1 MATEQPEISD
11 VVTSA
16 VVPEPK
22 KPPEREKLPP
32 ERAGL
37 TRTFRLAYIHKDGSP
52 DVMSIYIKTGI
63 YPDGRLGEIFITAD
77 KIGSLA
83 SGALDAAATMV
94 SLLLQY
100 GVPLDVITSKLRHTR
115 YPPNGFTRDEEFPS
129 CSSALDL
136 VAQYLEARY
145 GKKEPLL

>member
-1 MATEQPEISD
+1 MDNAPPPDDSIE
-11 VVTSA
+11 TSA
-16 VVPEPK
+16 VLPTPK
-22 KPPEREKLPP
+22 KPPERERLPA
-32 ERAGL
+32 ERAGT
-37 TRTFRLAYIHKDGSP
+37 TRTFRLAYVHKDGKP
-52 DVMSIYIKTGI
+52 EVMSIYVRTGI

-115 YPPNGFTRDEEFPS
+115 YPPNGFTQDSEFPS

-136 VAQYLEARY
+136 VAQFLEARY
-145 GKKEPLL
+145 GQKPAT